1 METVSCFT
9 FFKATLF
16 HRTCSYSALLNCF
29 RGRWLSW
36 HRKLEVTLVVWK
48 CVECILN
55 VPCMSCMHLHPI
67 STVVLD
73 FVFFVPCLSAFSNCY
88 TNKKAVPIISSLF
101 FIDVF
106 FPQFPCPLI
115 VHRNI
120 QHKMTDCPLSAA
132 RTANCGVQP
141 LQHSRVLGPCLAIEN
156 IIKLKIKILGVKHY

>member
-1 METVSCFT
+1 MKTVSCFT
-9 FFKATLF
+9 FFKSTLF

-48 CVECILN
+48 YVECILN

-67 STVVLD
+67 SALD
-73 FVFFVPCLSAFSNCY
+73 SVFFRPLPLCIFQLLHQQKGSTEN
-88 TNKKAVPIISSLF
+88 SSLF
-101 FIDVF
+101 FIARF
-106 FPQFPCPLI
+106 FSQFPCPLI

-120 QHKMTDCPLSAA
+120 QHKMTDCPFSAA
-132 RTANCGVQP
+132 RTTNCSVQS